1 MGGGL
6 LETNNQLERFT
17 GVKKNKKIIYSIV
30 GILLIIGSI
39 TLYKTYSF
47 YEEKKSF
54 NVLKGRIPDFGYDIK
69 MLSVVVDD
77 KKSETIPERGL
88 YKTNVHCTNGTFG
101 EWDYNNWNL
110 VLNNVSSESK
120 CNVEFTSGLSE
131 EEYNKYIEAG
141 KALHRNTYRGKDI
154 TEYYNDGSLYTRIS
168 NGSFEDIYVGD
179 YIFANNVTW
188 LIADID
194 NYLYAGWTNSNDDG
208 LAKHH
213 VTIIPAKPLMNAP
226 MNTTNTAEGGYMGSK
241 MVTETLSNLVSLDG
255 SIGKTFGSH
264 IIEYRNVLSNH
275 INKDVINQS
284 GGRWTGAAD
293 EWDWYT
299 RKADL
304 MSEASLYGT
313 NIVSSSYFDTGIDNR
328 QYALFQLKPE
338 LINSY
343 GKSRFQYWLRGVANA
358 TSFTIMRL
366 NVTINECNASMST
379 GVRPFFLIG

>member
-1 MGGGL
+1 MGL

-17 GVKKNKKIIYSIV
+17 RNKKNKKIIYFIV

-54 NVLKGRIPDFGYDIK
+54 NVLKRRIPDFGYDIK
-69 MLSVVVDD
+69 LLSVVVDD
-77 KKSETIPERGL
+77 KKSESIPERGL

-154 TEYYNDGSLYTRIS
+154 TPYYTDGSLYIRIS
-168 NGSFEDIYVGD
+168 NGSFEDLYVGD
-179 YIFANNVTW
+179 YIIANDVTW

-194 NYLYAGWTNSNDDG
+194 NYLYTGDTQ
-208 LAKHH
+208 LTKHH
-213 VTIIPAKPLMNAP
+213 ATLIPAEPLINASMNDTD
-226 MNTTNTAEGGYMGSK
+226 TTEGGYAGSK
-241 MVTETLSNLVSLDG
+241 MVTETLSNLVSSDG
-255 SIGKTFGSH
+255 IIGKTFGSH
-264 IIEYRNVLSNH
+264 IFEYRNLLSTK
-275 INKDVINQS
+275 INPNAINQS
-284 GGRWTGAAD
+284 GGVFQGASDRW
-293 EWDWYT
+293 EWYL
-299 RKADL
+299 RKVDL
-304 MSEASLYGT
+304 MSEMNVYGG
-313 NIVSSSYFDTGIDNR
+313 NVSSSSLYDTGIDNR

-338 LINSY
+338 FINNY
-343 GKSRFQYWLRGVANA
+343 RKINFHYWLKNVVSSTRFAYVNA
-358 TSFTIMRL
+358 TGISDGEY
-366 NVTINECNASMST
+366 VAASYSQGV
-379 GVRPFFLIG
+379 GVRPRFLIG